1 LKQFSLREKIS
12 RRNNLTMEKINATL
26 DPIRNHSELD
36 PMMMKESLIKKMRE
50 KGLKLTPQRLAIV
63 DVLVEKNLLHP
74 SARVIY
80 DTAKRKTK
88 GLSLSTVYF
97 TLNELSRRGIIKM
110 LEFDKMENRY
120 EGNLT
125 DHINLVCK
133 ECHRITDYMIPVV
146 IDSREIAKKT
156 RFWVTD
162 TRLEY
167 YGYCQKCREKLSRR
181 STKST

>member
-1 LKQFSLREKIS
+1 
-12 RRNNLTMEKINATL
+12 
-26 DPIRNHSELD
+26 
-36 PMMMKESLIKKMRE
+36 MMKESIIKGMRGR
-50 KGLKLTPQRLAIV
+50 GLKLTPQRLAVI

-74 SARVIY
+74 SARLIY

-97 TLNELSRRGIIKM
+97 TLNELSKRGIIKT

-120 EGNLT
+120 EGNIT

-133 ECHRITDYMIPVV
+133 ECHGITDYRIPIV
-146 IDSREIAKKT
+146 IDSREVTRKT

-167 YGYCQKCREKLSRR
+167 YGYCQKCRKKLSHH
-181 STKST
+181 STGSI

>member
-1 LKQFSLREKIS
+1 MLDSFLPWNDSEL
-12 RRNNLTMEKINATL
+12 NLTV
-26 DPIRNHSELD
+26 
-36 PMMMKESLIKKMRE
+36 KEFLIKRMRD
-50 KGLKLTPQRLAIV
+50 KGLKLTPQRLAVV
-63 DVLVEKNLLHP
+63 DVLAEKNFLHP

-80 DTAKRKTK
+80 DAAKRRTK

-97 TLNELSRRGIIKM
+97 TLNELSRHGIIKT

-133 ECHRITDYMIPVV
+133 ECHAITDYRIPIV
-146 IDSREIAKKT
+146 INSREVTRKT
-156 RFWVTD
+156 KFWVTD

-167 YGYCQKCREKLSRR
+167 YGYCQKCRKKLSRH
-181 STKST
+181 STKSI

>member
-1 LKQFSLREKIS
+1 MGSMLEFLPNWNDSG
-12 RRNNLTMEKINATL
+12 LT
-26 DPIRNHSELD
+26 P
-36 PMMMKESLIKKMRE
+36 MMKEILIKKMRE
-50 KGLKLTPQRLAIV
+50 SGLKLTPQRLAIV
-63 DVLVEKNLLHP
+63 DVMTEKNLFHP

-80 DTAKRKTK
+80 NAAKRRTK

-97 TLNELSRRGIIKM
+97 TLNELSKHGIIKT

-133 ECHRITDYMIPVV
+133 ECHGITDYRIPIF
-146 IDSREIAKKT
+146 IDPGEVTRKT
-156 RFWVTD
+156 RFRVTD

-167 YGYCQKCREKLSRR
+167 YGYCQKCRKKLSRH
-181 STKST
+181 STQSI

>member
-1 LKQFSLREKIS
+1 
-12 RRNNLTMEKINATL
+12 
-26 DPIRNHSELD
+26 
-36 PMMMKESLIKKMRE
+36 MKESMKKRMRE

-63 DVLVEKNLLHP
+63 DALIEKNITHP

-80 DTAKRKTK
+80 HEARKRTR
-88 GLSLSTVYF
+88 GLSLSTVYL
-97 TLNELSRRGIIKM
+97 TLNELSRHGIIKM

-120 EGNLT
+120 EGNIT

-133 ECHRITDYMIPVV
+133 ECHDIIDYKTPILVDSKEV
-146 IDSREIAKKT
+146 IRRA

-167 YGYCQKCREKLSRR
+167 YGYCLKCRKQLSHH
-181 STKST
+181 SI